1 MKAITLASLTA
12 LAMAGVACSQAPDD
26 VVEVEPAPAIETVSA
41 PEDDGFNLSILTD
54 DADTNASD
62 DGFNLSLPG
71 LDDAPAEQG
80 LDLIDALP
88 GGVDIEDLPTIA
100 PLQEPTLTVPE
111 IKTDPVDDEPVIR
124 LD

>member
-12 LAMAGVACSQAPDD
+12 LAMAGVACSQAPAET
-26 VVEVEPAPAIETVSA
+26 VEVEPAPTVETVSA

-54 DADTNASD
+54 DTDTNASD

-71 LDDAPAEQG
+71 LDDAPTEPG
-80 LDLIDALP
+80 LDLMDALP
-88 GGVDIEDLPTIA
+88 GGVDIEDLPTVA

-111 IKTDPVDDEPVIR
+111 IKIDPVDDEPVIR

>member
-12 LAMAGVACSQAPDD
+12 LAMAGVACSQAPSES
-26 VVEVEPAPAIETVSA
+26 VEADPAPAIETVSA

-54 DADTNASD
+54 DVETNAAD

-71 LDDAPAEQG
+71 LDDAPTEPG
-80 LDLIDALP
+80 LDLMDALP
-88 GGVDIEDLPTIA
+88 GGVEMDELPTIT

-111 IKTDPVDDEPVIR
+111 IETDPIDDEPVIR